1 MKFVMKRVKKEVVKI
16 TDFYPKY
23 LKLINVIL
31 PHPLTQKEIEVLS
44 AFMELKG
51 DLVESNRFGTEARRL
66 IRNKFGFKTHSNI
79 DNYIKYFRTK
89 GILVK
94 NKDTGLLEMNKVVS
108 IPSGEEEIELVFR
121 FKIDHGNDEKSN

>member
-1 MKFVMKRVKKEVVKI
+1 MKRVKNEIVKRA
-16 TDFYPKY
+16 DFYPKY

-31 PHPLTQKEIEVLS
+31 PERLTQKEIELLS

-79 DNYIKYFRTK
+79 DNYIKYFKTK

-94 NKDTGLLEMNKVVS
+94 NDQTGLLEMNKVVS
-108 IPSGEEEIELVFR
+108 VPNGEEEIELVFR
-121 FKIDHGNDEKSN
+121 FRIDHGNNEESN

>member
-1 MKFVMKRVKKEVVKI
+1 MKRVKNEVVTA

-31 PHPLTQKEIEVLS
+31 PNPLTQKEIEVLS
-44 AFMELKG
+44 AFMELRG

-79 DNYIKYFRTK
+79 DNYIKYFKTK

-94 NKDTGLLEMNKVVS
+94 NEDTGLLEMNKVVS
-108 IPSGEEEIELVFR
+108 VPNGDDDIELIFR
-121 FKIDHGNDEKSN
+121 FRIDHGNNEESN

>member
-1 MKFVMKRVKKEVVKI
+1 MKRVKNEIVKRA
-16 TDFYPKY
+16 DFYPKY

-31 PHPLTQKEIEVLS
+31 PEPLTQKEIEVLS

-79 DNYIKYFRTK
+79 DNYIKYFKTK

-94 NKDTGLLEMNKVVS
+94 NDQTGLLEMNKVVS
-108 IPSGEEEIELVFR
+108 VPNGEEEIELVFR
-121 FKIDHGNDEKSN
+121 FRIDHGNNEESN

>member
-1 MKFVMKRVKKEVVKI
+1 MKRVKNEVVKAA
-16 TDFYPKY
+16 DFYPKY

-31 PHPLTQKEIEVLS
+31 PQPLTQKEIEVVS

-79 DNYIKYFRTK
+79 DNYIKYFKTK

-94 NKDTGLLEMNKVVS
+94 NDQTGLLEMNKVVS
-108 IPSGEEEIELVFR
+108 VPNGEEEIELVFR
-121 FKIDHGNDEKSN
+121 FRIDHGNNEESN

>member
-1 MKFVMKRVKKEVVKI
+1 MESIMKRVKNEVVKA

-79 DNYIKYFRTK
+79 DNYIKYFKTK

-94 NKDTGLLEMNKVVS
+94 NDQTGLLEMNKVVS
-108 IPSGEEEIELVFR
+108 VPNGEEEIELVFR
-121 FKIDHGNDEKSN
+121 FRIDHGNNEESN

>member
-1 MKFVMKRVKKEVVKI
+1 MKSIMKRVKNEVVTA

-31 PHPLTQKEIEVLS
+31 PNPLTQKEIEVLS

-79 DNYIKYFRTK
+79 DNYIKYFKTK

-94 NKDTGLLEMNKVVS
+94 NEDTGLLEMNKVVS
-108 IPSGEEEIELVFR
+108 VPNGEDDIELVFR
-121 FKIDHGNDEKSN
+121 FRIDHGNNEESN

>member
-1 MKFVMKRVKKEVVKI
+1 MKRVKNEVVKA

-79 DNYIKYFRTK
+79 DNYIKYFKTK

-94 NKDTGLLEMNKVVS
+94 NQQTGLLEMNKVVS
-108 IPSGEEEIELVFR
+108 VPNGEEEIELVFR
-121 FKIDHGNDEKSN
+121 FRIDHGNNEESN

>member
-1 MKFVMKRVKKEVVKI
+1 MKRVKNEVVKA

-31 PHPLTQKEIEVLS
+31 PQPLTQKEIEVLS

-79 DNYIKYFRTK
+79 DNYIKYFKTK

-94 NKDTGLLEMNKVVS
+94 NDQTGLLEMNKVVS
-108 IPSGEEEIELVFR
+108 VPNGEEEIELVFR
-121 FKIDHGNDEKSN
+121 FRIDHGNNEESN

>member
-1 MKFVMKRVKKEVVKI
+1 MKRVKNEVVKA

-79 DNYIKYFRTK
+79 DNYIKYFKTK

-94 NKDTGLLEMNKVVS
+94 NDQTGLLEMNKVVS
-108 IPSGEEEIELVFR
+108 VPNGEEEIELVFR
-121 FKIDHGNDEKSN
+121 FRIDHGNNEESN

>member
-1 MKFVMKRVKKEVVKI
+1 MIPRI
-16 TDFYPKY
+16 Y

-31 PHPLTQKEIEVLS
+31 PEPLTQKEIEVLS

-94 NKDTGLLEMNKVVS
+94 NEETGLLEMNKVVS
-108 IPSGEEEIELVFR
+108 VPNGEEEIELVFQ
-121 FKIDHGNDEKSN
+121 FKIDNGSNEKGH